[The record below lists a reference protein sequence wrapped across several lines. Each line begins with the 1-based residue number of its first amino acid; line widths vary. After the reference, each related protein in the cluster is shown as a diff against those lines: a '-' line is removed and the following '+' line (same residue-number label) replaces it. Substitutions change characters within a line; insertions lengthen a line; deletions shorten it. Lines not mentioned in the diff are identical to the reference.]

1 MTVQAPAVTTAI
13 DGTAACPF
21 CGAATIAGRA
31 ACATCGQPGTPLE
44 PGTLLHG
51 AYTVLETF
59 STSATGAVYR
69 AQYKRRNREVAIKEL
84 IAPVGGN
91 AQDRAALK
99 SRFTRLARQVA
110 ALKHPCLPE
119 VYESFAQD
127 GRLYLVMGLL
137 PGQSLGQILASHG
150 QGYGEGAV
158 RGWGESLLALLDY
171 QQAQHP
177 PFVHGEIVPA
187 HVMIRADGT
196 PCLIG
201 FGLSWR
207 LGLRPRTLLPGTIAV
222 DTTGPST
229 TTRLLGRGKSKGQIL
244 DQPTL
249 SDDLFGLGATLHAML
264 TGHDVAT
271 SDLLSFP
278 PVRDL
283 APRVSVGFAEAINRA
298 VSSDPRLRLPTTEA
312 FRQALSP
319 GQAGMPSRIAAAP
332 GARRNARG
340 GRATGLAILLAA
352 MAVIAAVA
360 AYAMNNRG
368 GNQSAAAPSDANP
381 QAARPVPAVAR
392 TTTIA
397 DTFVRVSSAWVT
409 DGQDAFQRNDELWL
423 SNLEGSRALKVTRGT
438 YVTGPDG
445 FVLRATLHLTSGS
458 ASTTYGLVAADRTGS
473 RWENVALLV
482 RADGHWTL
490 LHYTGGHAPPLVGW
504 REDGAVRRGH
514 NTPNEL
520 QLSLTPRGGSR
531 SGTFAVSING
541 RKVAK
546 GVAAWAGTPGGRVG
560 IVAGPG
566 AEIAAD
572 TFSVR
577 PPARSKTTVEDH
589 FLDTRLG
596 WVPPTAG
603 GAVGLLSGGMLH
615 VRPLAGLAWRQAT
628 PGALRIGTLTTPL
641 TTELTFSLNAPAS
654 HVAAAGGLIFA
665 APADGTTSPSLAALI
680 DLKGAVSIVALS
692 PGRVRTL
699 AGPVVGT
706 PARTGK
712 GLNVLSVR
720 LSPGAGGP
728 RAQVSVNGV
737 QVIAYPA
744 VGAGLR
750 PTVGIVAVGNSGV
763 DASALRIGGRA
774 AHLQ

>member
-13 DGTAACPF
+13 EETAACPF

-31 ACATCGQPGTPLE
+31 SCANCGQPGTPLT
-44 PGTLLHG
+44 PGAVLHG
-51 AYTVLETF
+51 GYTVLEML

-84 IAPVGGN
+84 IAPVGGST
-91 AQDRAALK
+91 QDRAVLK

-119 VYESFAQD
+119 VYQSFAQD

-137 PGQSLGQILASHG
+137 PGQSLGHILATHT
-150 QGYGEGAV
+150 QGYTEGAV
-158 RGWGESLLALLDY
+158 RGWGESLLSLLDY
-171 QQAQHP
+171 LQAQHP

-229 TTRLLGRGKSKGQIL
+229 TTRLLGRGRSKGHMI

-249 SDDLFGLGATLHAML
+249 TDDLFGLGATLHAML

-271 SDLLSFP
+271 SNLLSFP

-319 GQAGMPSRIAAAP
+319 GQAGVSGRIAAAP
-332 GARRNARG
+332 RTRGSGRG

-352 MAVIAAVA
+352 AAIIASVA
-360 AYAMNNRG
+360 AYAVNNRNS
-368 GNQSAAAPSDANP
+368 NQSAAAPSDANP

-392 TTTIA
+392 TAAIA
-397 DTFVRVSSAWVT
+397 DTFVRVSPAWVT

-438 YVTGPDG
+438 YVTGPNG
-445 FVLRATLHLTSGS
+445 FVLRATLRLTTGS

-473 RWENVALLV
+473 RWENVALMV
-482 RADGHWTL
+482 RADGRWTL
-490 LHYTGGHAPPLVGW
+490 LHYTGGHAPALVAW

-520 QLSLTPRGGSR
+520 QLSLTPRGGGR

-541 RKVAK
+541 RKVAT
-546 GVAAWAGTPGGRVG
+546 GVAAWASAPGGRVG

-572 TFSVR
+572 MFSVR
-577 PPARSKTTVEDH
+577 PPAPSKTTVEDH

-603 GAVGLLSGGMLH
+603 GAVGLQSGGMLH

-628 PGALRIGTLTTPL
+628 PRTLRIGMLATPL
-641 TTELTFSLNAPAS
+641 TTELTFSLNAPATHLS
-654 HVAAAGGLIFA
+654 AGGGLIFA
-665 APADGTTSPSLAALI
+665 APAGGAAPSLAALI

-692 PGRVRTL
+692 PGKVRTL
-699 AGPVVGT
+699 VGPVGGAT
-706 PARTGK
+706 SRTGK

-720 LSPGAGGP
+720 LSPGSGGP
-728 RAQVSVNGV
+728 RAQVSVNGT
-737 QVIAYPA
+737 QVIAYSA

-750 PTVGIVAVGNSGV
+750 PAVGIVAVGNSGV
-763 DASALRIGGRA
+763 DASALRLSGRA
-774 AHLQ
+774 AHLL

>member
-1 MTVQAPAVTTAI
+1 MTVQSPAVTTAI
-13 DGTAACPF
+13 DETAACPF
-21 CGAATIAGRA
+21 CGAATVAGRA
-31 ACATCGQPGTPLE
+31 SCATCGQPGTPLA
-44 PGTLLHG
+44 PGTVLHG
-51 AYTVLETF
+51 GYTVLEIL
-59 STSATGAVYR
+59 STSSTGAVYR

-84 IAPVGGN
+84 IAPVGGST
-91 AQDRAALK
+91 QDRATLK
-99 SRFTRLARQVA
+99 SRFTRLARQIA
-110 ALKHPCLPE
+110 ALKYPCLPE
-119 VYESFAQD
+119 VYQSFAQD

-137 PGQSLGQILASHG
+137 PGQSLGQILASHT
-150 QGYGEGAV
+150 QGYAEGAV
-158 RGWGESLLALLDY
+158 RGWGEPLLSLLDY
-171 QQAQHP
+171 LQAQHP

-207 LGLRPRTLLPGTIAV
+207 LGLRPRTLLPGTIVV

-229 TTRLLGRGKSKGQIL
+229 TTGLLGRGRSKGQII

-249 SDDLFGLGATLHAML
+249 TDDLFGLGATLHAML

-271 SDLLSFP
+271 SNLLSFP

-319 GQAGMPSRIAAAP
+319 GQAGVPGRIATAP
-332 GARRNARG
+332 RTRGSGRG

-352 MAVIAAVA
+352 AAIIASVA
-360 AYAMNNRG
+360 AYAVNNRG
-368 GNQSAAAPSDANP
+368 SNQSAAAPSDANP

-392 TTTIA
+392 TAAIA
-397 DTFVRVSSAWVT
+397 DTFVRVSPAWVT

-438 YVTGPDG
+438 YVTGPNG
-445 FVLRATLHLTSGS
+445 FVLRATLHLTTGS
-458 ASTTYGLVAADRTGS
+458 ANTTYGLVAVDRTGS
-473 RWENVALLV
+473 RWENVALIV
-482 RADGHWTL
+482 RADGRWTL
-490 LHYTGGHAPPLVGW
+490 LHYTGGHAPALVGW

-520 QLSLTPRGGSR
+520 QLSLTPRGGGR

-546 GVAAWAGTPGGRVG
+546 GVAAWASAPGGRVG

-566 AEIAAD
+566 AEMAAD
-572 TFSVR
+572 MFSVR
-577 PPARSKTTVEDH
+577 PPAPSKTTVEDH

-596 WVPPTAG
+596 WMPPTAG
-603 GAVGLLSGGMLH
+603 GVVGLQSGGMLR

-628 PGALRIGTLTTPL
+628 PRTLRIGTLATPL
-641 TTELTFSLNAPAS
+641 TTELTFSINAPAN
-654 HVAAAGGLIFA
+654 HVAAGGLIFA
-665 APADGTTSPSLAALI
+665 TPAAGRAAPSLAALI

-692 PGRVRTL
+692 PGKVRTL
-699 AGPVVGT
+699 VGPVGC
-706 PARTGK
+706 ASSRTGK

-720 LSPGAGGP
+720 LIPSSGGP
-728 RAQVSVNGV
+728 RAQVSVNGT
-737 QVIAYPA
+737 QVIAYSA

-750 PTVGIVAVGNSGV
+750 PAVGIVAVGNSGV
-763 DASALRIGGRA
+763 DASALRISGRA
-774 AHLQ
+774 AHLL